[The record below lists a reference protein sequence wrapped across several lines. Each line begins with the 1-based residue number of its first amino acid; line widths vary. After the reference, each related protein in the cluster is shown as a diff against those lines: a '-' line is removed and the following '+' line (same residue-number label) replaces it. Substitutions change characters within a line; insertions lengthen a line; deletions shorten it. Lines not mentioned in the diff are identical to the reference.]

1 MLNMEDNQLVQVIE
15 YYKEALARIV
25 NVCVAED
32 GSTLCFGHQSLWRR
46 VVTVMGYML
55 AVVLLLFAIAGF
67 STSWYLSTVCIFLL
81 QFVIYTV
88 RTQTRL
94 ITVDF
99 KLKSVCIEGRW
110 RKKQTFPWTA
120 YRGNEIQYTV
130 KRIPEQF
137 YIKFQDGERVRSLKL
152 TELSPLLRRYMPD
165 NFQAVS
171 VVWSNVEK
179 ALSQD
184 DSISETI

>member
-1 MLNMEDNQLVQVIE
+1 MEDNQLVQMIE

-25 NVCVAED
+25 NVSVAED
-32 GSTLCFGHQSLWRR
+32 GSTLCFGHQSQWRL
-46 VVTVMGYML
+46 VATMIGYFL
-55 AVVLLLFAIAGF
+55 AVVFLLFAIAGF
-67 STSWYLSTVCIFLL
+67 TTSWSLSMVCIVLL
-81 QFVIYTV
+81 LFAIHMV
-88 RTQTRL
+88 RIQTRL

-99 KLKSVCIEGRW
+99 KLKSVYIEGRL
-110 RKKQTFPWTA
+110 RKKQTFAWTA

-137 YIKFQDGERVRSLKL
+137 YIKFQDGERVRSIKL

-171 VVWSNVEK
+171 VVWFNVEK
-179 ALSQD
+179 ALVQE
-184 DSISETI
+184 DSESKEIQ

>member
-1 MLNMEDNQLVQVIE
+1 MEDNQLVQMIE
-15 YYKEALARIV
+15 YNREALARIV
-25 NVCVAED
+25 NVSVAED
-32 GSTLCFGHQSLWRR
+32 GSTLCFGHQSQWRL
-46 VVTVMGYML
+46 VATVIGYFL
-55 AVVLLLFAIAGF
+55 AVVFLLFAIAGF
-67 STSWYLSTVCIFLL
+67 TASWYLSLVCIVLL
-81 QFVIYTV
+81 LFAIHMV

-99 KLKSVCIEGRW
+99 KLKSVSIEGRL
-110 RKKQTFPWTA
+110 RKKQIFVWTA

-137 YIKFQDGERVRSLKL
+137 YIKFQDGERVRSIKL

-171 VVWSNVEK
+171 AVWSNVEK
-179 ALSQD
+179 ALAQD
-184 DSISETI
+184 DSKFKDI

>member
-1 MLNMEDNQLVQVIE
+1 MEDNQLVQMIE

-25 NVCVAED
+25 NVSVAED
-32 GSTLCFGHQSLWRR
+32 GSTLCFGHQSQWWLLA
-46 VVTVMGYML
+46 TMIGYFL

-67 STSWYLSTVCIFLL
+67 ATSWYLSTVCIVLL
-81 QFVIYTV
+81 LLVIYMV

-94 ITVDF
+94 ITVNF
-99 KLKSVCIEGRW
+99 KLKSVSIEGRL
-110 RKKQTFPWTA
+110 RKKQTFAWAA
-120 YRGNEIQYTV
+120 YRGHEIQYTV

-137 YIKFQDGERVRSLKL
+137 YIKFQDGERVRNIKL
-152 TELSPLLRRYMPD
+152 TELSPLLKRYMPD

-179 ALSQD
+179 ALAQD
-184 DSISETI
+184 DSI

>member
-1 MLNMEDNQLVQVIE
+1 M
-15 YYKEALARIV
+15 
-25 NVCVAED
+25 
-32 GSTLCFGHQSLWRR
+32 
-46 VVTVMGYML
+46 
-55 AVVLLLFAIAGF
+55 
-67 STSWYLSTVCIFLL
+67 
-81 QFVIYTV
+81 V

-99 KLKSVCIEGRW
+99 KLKSVSIEGRW
-110 RKKQTFPWTA
+110 RKKQIFVWTA

-137 YIKFQDGERVRSLKL
+137 YIKFQDGERVRSIKL

-171 VVWSNVEK
+171 AVWSNVEK
-179 ALSQD
+179 ALAQD
-184 DSISETI
+184 DSKFKDI